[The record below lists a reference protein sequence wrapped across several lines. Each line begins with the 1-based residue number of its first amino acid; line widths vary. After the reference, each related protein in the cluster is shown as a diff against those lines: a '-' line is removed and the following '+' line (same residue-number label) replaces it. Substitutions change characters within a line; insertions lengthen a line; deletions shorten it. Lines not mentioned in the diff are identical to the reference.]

1 MGAISAMTR
10 RKERAGRAVEL
21 AATLLREARAQE
33 TPAEIAQARRLAR
46 MMDDPRGKELTIAL
60 VDQAFRSRRPERI
73 ADQLSYLLH
82 RYGTPQFM
90 EWWERVALML
100 GGVMGHYLPS
110 VIVPPIVAR
119 LRHETESLILPGE
132 EEELQRYLAQ
142 RRRAG
147 VRLNLNLLG
156 EAILGEGEAARRL
169 EAYLSLLARED
180 VEYISVKVS
189 SVFSQINL
197 VAFRHTVERVK
208 ARLRVLYQHALRH
221 HYRHPDGH
229 LTPKF
234 INLDMEEHRDLD
246 LTVTAFREVLDE
258 EEFAPLRAG
267 VVLQAY
273 LPESHRVQRA
283 LTAWAIERRRRGG
296 APIKL
301 RIVKGANLAME
312 RIEAAVH
319 GWPQAPYTTKAEVDA
334 NFKRMVEYGCHPER
348 AQAVHLGIA
357 SHNLFDVAHGL
368 LLRAE
373 SEDESLSPIGGEG
386 RTSSRDA
393 ALSDEARAELVRGR
407 DFVEFEMLEGMA
419 NHQARAVQA
428 RAGGLLLYA
437 PVVRAEDFHSAIA
450 YLVRRLDENT
460 APDNFLR
467 HVFGLEPGSPDWER
481 ERDRFLAA
489 FDRVDEISDAPR
501 QHQNRALE
509 SLSPTGGEGR
519 SSSRDAVLSDEVSA
533 ELVRGQ
539 TSRQEQGEPAQEAF
553 ANEPD
558 TDWSVPANR
567 EWIDAVVTSWRARPP
582 ETVPLQIAGDLI
594 KGASEVEARDRS
606 LPDRIAY
613 RHALADR
620 AQIDR
625 ALDAARAAHPA
636 WAARSPAERRALL
649 DQAALVLARR
659 RADLIGAMIIDGAK
673 TVPEAD
679 PEVSEAIDFARY
691 YPRSLEEVAPDLAG
705 CQMDPLGVVVIAPP
719 WNFPLSIPASGV
731 LAALAAG
738 NCALLKPAPEAVLV
752 GWHLAR
758 ALWDGGIPREVLQFV
773 PCPDDDV
780 GRALITDP
788 RVDAVILTGSAET
801 ARRFLTWR
809 PDLQLFAETSGKNAI
824 IITAVADRDQAI
836 RDLVR
841 SAFGHQG
848 QKCSAASLAICEAEV
863 YDDPVF
869 RRQLRDAAASLDAGS
884 AWELSSRITPL
895 TQPPAEALRRA
906 LTALDPGEEWLLEP
920 RLMSTEHPHLWSP
933 GIKLGVRRG
942 SFFHVT
948 ECFGPV
954 LGLMRAE
961 HLQEAIVLANGTP
974 YGLTSGIESL
984 DDREIA
990 GWSDG
995 IEAGNLYVNRPITG
1009 AMVGRQPFGGW
1020 KASSIGPG
1028 AKVGG
1033 PNYVLQLARWRQV
1046 RPPTPAAECAPRVAA
1061 LLERFL
1067 EDAPFEPARLLGVSA
1082 ASFAE
1087 AWQRHFSREHER
1099 MRILGERNVFRYR
1112 ACRRMLVRAETN
1124 SPGGR
1129 LALRLVLLAALTCD
1143 VPLTVSLSGGDPWPW
1158 LAEHACITA
1167 FTESE
1172 AELIARLR
1180 NSSEKDGVDRLRAL
1194 APVSLAVRSAA
1205 HEAGVAVIDAPVLA
1219 VGRLELRWYLR
1230 EQTIGRV
1237 THRYGNVMEPAAT
1250 Q

>member
-1 MGAISAMTR
+1 MGAMSAMTR

-46 MMDDPRGKELTIAL
+46 MMEDPRGKVLTIAL

-73 ADQLSYLLH
+73 ADQLAYLLH

-110 VIVPPIVAR
+110 VVVPPIVAR

-132 EEELQRYLAQ
+132 EEELQRYLAE

-169 EAYLSLLARED
+169 EAYLALLARED

-208 ARLRVLYQHALRH
+208 ARLRVLYRQALRH

-246 LTVTAFREVLDE
+246 LTVTAFREVLGEDE
-258 EEFAPLRAG
+258 FLGLRAG

-319 GWPQAPYTTKAEVDA
+319 GWPQAPYTIKAEVDA
-334 NFKRMVEYGCHPER
+334 NFKRMVEYGCHPEH
-348 AQAVHLGIA
+348 ASAVHLGIA
-357 SHNLFDVAHGL
+357 THNLFDVAHGL
-368 LLRAE
+368 LLR
-373 SEDESLSPIGGEG
+373 DDPESLSPIGGEG
-386 RTSSRDA
+386 R
-393 ALSDEARAELVRGR
+393 VRGP
-407 DFVEFEMLEGMA
+407 DSLEPFVEFEMLEGMA

-460 APDNFLR
+460 AADNFLR

-481 ERDRFLAA
+481 ERDRFLTA
-489 FDRVDEISDAPR
+489 FDLLDELPDAPR
-501 QHQNRALE
+501 QHQDRAAE
-509 SLSPTGGEGR
+509 SLSSMTDIGNQSLSPIGGEGR
-519 SSSRDAVLSDEVSA
+519 
-533 ELVRGQ
+533 VRGR
-539 TSRQEQGEPAQEAF
+539 TSREEKDEPAQEAF
-553 ANEPD
+553 SNEPD

-582 ETVPLQIAGDLI
+582 ETVPLQIAGELI

-606 LPDRIAY
+606 RPDRIAY

-620 AQIDR
+620 AQVDR
-625 ALDAARAAHPA
+625 ALDAARAAQPGWASRPPA
-636 WAARSPAERRALL
+636 ARRALL
-649 DQAALVLARR
+649 DQAARVLARR

-679 PEVSEAIDFARY
+679 PEVSEAVDFARY
-691 YPRSLEEVAPDLAG
+691 YPRSLEEAGPDLTG
-705 CQMDPLGVVVIAPP
+705 GQMDPLGVIVIAPP

-752 GWHLAR
+752 GWHLAQ
-758 ALWDGGIPREVLQFV
+758 ALWEAGVPRQVLQFV

-788 RVDAVILTGSAET
+788 RVGAVILTGSAET
-801 ARRFLTWR
+801 ARRFLAWR

-824 IITAVADRDQAI
+824 IVTALADRDQAI

-863 YDDPVF
+863 YDDAVF

-895 TQPPAEALRRA
+895 TQPPGEALRRA
-906 LTALDPGEEWLLEP
+906 LTTLDPGEEWLLEP
-920 RLMSTEHPHLWSP
+920 RRAGEHPHLWSP
-933 GIKLGVRRG
+933 GIKLGVRPG

-954 LGLMRAE
+954 LGLMRAQD
-961 HLQEAIVLANGTP
+961 LDEAIALANGTP
-974 YGLTSGIESL
+974 YGLTSGIQSL

-990 GWSDG
+990 RWLDR
-995 IEAGNLYVNRPITG
+995 IEAGTVYVNRPITG

-1020 KASSIGPG
+1020 KASSVGPG

-1033 PNYVLQLARWRQV
+1033 PNYVLQLARWRASANFSPIGG
-1046 RPPTPAAECAPRVAA
+1046 RGRSSSRDAA
-1061 LLERFL
+1061 LSDEARAERVRGRLSPLFELLLE
-1067 EDAPFEPARLLGVSA
+1067 ESDDEQSKALLRASA
-1082 ASFAE
+1082 ASYE
-1087 AWQRHFSREHER
+1087 LAWQSHFSREHDP
-1099 MRILGERNVFRYR
+1099 MRILGERNMFRYR
-1112 ACRRMLVRAETN
+1112 PCRAVLVRAETATP
-1124 SPGGR
+1124 SGR
-1129 LALRLVLLAALTCD
+1129 LALQQVLLAALTCR
-1143 VPLTVSLSGGDPWPW
+1143 VPVTVSLSRGDLWPW
-1158 LAEHACITA
+1158 LVEHVNVAAT
-1167 FTESE
+1167 TESE
-1172 AELIARLR
+1172 ADLIECLRASSEEQGVERLR
-1180 NSSEKDGVDRLRAL
+1180 ILD
-1194 APVSLAVRSAA
+1194 PVSLTVRAAA
-1205 HEAGVAVIDAPVLA
+1205 HEAGVAVLDMPVLA
-1219 VGRLELRWYLR
+1219 AGRLELRWYLR

-1237 THRYGNVMEPAAT
+1237 VHRYGNVMEPAGPE
-1250 Q
+1250 